1 MMTVSGACST
11 ASFSSGARQR
21 AGEIVV
27 GEKTT
32 RDGGGHERAD
42 GRGDGAGQ
50 LVAFEFPAAVEAR
63 NELKTMQGEDDKD
76 KVRFTTIHHHQA

>member
-1 MMTVSGACST
+1 MTADSGACST

-27 GEKTT
+27 LEITI

-50 LVAFEFPAAVEAR
+50 LVVVEPPAAVGAR
-63 NELKTMQGEDDKD
+63 GQDHAKRTTKTE
-76 KVRFTTIHHHQA
+76 